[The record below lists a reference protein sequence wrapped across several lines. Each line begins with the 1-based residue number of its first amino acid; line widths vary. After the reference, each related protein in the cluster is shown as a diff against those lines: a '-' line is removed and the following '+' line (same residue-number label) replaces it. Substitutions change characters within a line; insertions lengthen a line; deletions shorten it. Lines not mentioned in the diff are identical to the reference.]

1 LDVDVEVEADK
12 DNHQEVQ
19 QEAAEEVLVLK
30 ALDVLL
36 K

>member
-12 DNHQEVQ
+12 DNHQEVE
-19 QEAAEEVLVLK
+19 QEAAKEVLVLK